1 MKKISVIVLLLM
13 AFIYASGIR
22 AQSIFNEL
30 WGSAGFTMSRPQL
43 YSINLVTPA
52 EGDDYF
58 NLFSESKDVT
68 GLFLGFKANLFE
80 IKDYF
85 YFGPSVYYQHFY
97 PEVRYEDTG
106 IDEPLQMIDYTISD
120 FSINGDFYFKV
131 LRRERSLFVGLG
143 VGIHDVRFK
152 TNFFLEPQRD
162 IHAYPDFDPVE
173 NNEID
178 DSEKK
183 VAFHLIGKV
192 EISKNVSLEA
202 RFEFLPDF
210 NQFKLVWAYSLWD
223 RRKNVEK

>member
-1 MKKISVIVLLLM
+1 MKKISVVVLLLM
-13 AFIYASGIR
+13 AFIYASGTR
-22 AQSIFNEL
+22 AQAIFNQL
-30 WGSAGFTMSRPQL
+30 WGSAGFTISRPQL

-58 NLFSESKDVT
+58 NLLSESKDVT

-85 YFGPSVYYQHFY
+85 YFGPSIYYQHFF
-97 PEVRYEDTG
+97 PEVQYEDTG
-106 IDEPLQMIDYTISD
+106 VDDFLQRIDYTISD

-131 LRRERSLFVGLG
+131 LRRERSLYVGLG

-152 TNFFLEPQRD
+152 TNFFLEPPRD
-162 IHAYPDFDPVE
+162 IRPNSDFDPVE

-202 RFEFLPDF
+202 RFEFLPDL
-210 NQFKLVWAYSLWD
+210 NQFKLVWAYSFWN
-223 RRKNVEK
+223 RGENVEK